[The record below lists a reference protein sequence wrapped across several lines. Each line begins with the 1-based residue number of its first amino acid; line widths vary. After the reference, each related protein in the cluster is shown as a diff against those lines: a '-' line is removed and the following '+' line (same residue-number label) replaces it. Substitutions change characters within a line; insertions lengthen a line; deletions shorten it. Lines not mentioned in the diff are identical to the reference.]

1 MRNASNYL
9 EKLKDNLESK
19 KNMLDEYYNM
29 SEDFNFWQRQTQLRV
44 DIKNLEAKILDAS
57 EED

>member
-1 MRNASNYL
+1 VRNASNYL

>member
-1 MRNASNYL
+1 
-9 EKLKDNLESK
+9 
-19 KNMLDEYYNM
+19 MLDEYYNM